1 MCIGFI
7 CRPAPLSVRTY
18 SLSISSSSQSLV
30 HQCTGYSI
38 PVWGL
43 QPCIHPAY
51 VFDPVL
57 SFHPPL
63 LALQLFLKPIQ
74 ARSLLP
80 PDAVSVVFGNI
91 EHILALNRELLAYVQ
106 QKGPVDAFI
115 NMGPFLKVYATY
127 ADNYNNALEVVQVCH
142 VCVWCGCM
150 VYDAVSEA

>member
-1 MCIGFI
+1 MHVYWIYLPTSSTQC
-7 CRPAPLSVRTY
+7 TY

-43 QPCIHPAY
+43 QPCIHPVC

-142 VCVWCGCM
+142 ACVWCGCT